1 MANNSVNSST
11 IGVNLQGNSD
21 GATANFGLGQH
32 VLGDDSTEWVYVYAQ
47 AAFTTGMLVAINATY
62 SAKTATATDAFAGQQ
77 LAFAQGAFTAL
88 DYGWVALRGN
98 SLSVALSGSSTM
110 ASAIYISAASSGS
123 ITTGAAA
130 SGTLAGITILSASAT
145 GVLNAATTAYVSW
158 PRLSAGALFGV

>member
-1 MANNSVNSST
+1 MANNTVNSSV

-21 GATANFGLGQH
+21 GTTANFGLGQH

-98 SLSVALSGSSTM
+98 SLNVALSSVSTLG
-110 ASAIYISAASSGS
+110 AALYISAASSGS
-123 ITTGAAA
+123 ITTAAA